1 MEEFFLLQIGPVKV
15 RKNSQNAQPHVVG
28 SLQPNWKNCMHFF
41 KAKENQE
48 RMSGKNFS
56 VVAIQWVLDSRASHH
71 MTSNPHI
78 IQNLTQLTRPIF
90 ITGPSG
96 EILVIEQAGT
106 VVISPNL
113 ILKNVSY
120 SPKLNWNLISIQQLN
135 KDMKCLITYGENFC
149 LIQDPI
155 SKKLIGA
162 GDLRNG
168 VYCLKNA
175 DRGSIFEA
183 MHKEEAVLWLQ
194 RLGRPSYGSLFT
206 VSTKHG
212 FELSKEFHEC
222 CDVCHRAKQT
232 RTSFPISN

>member
-48 RMSGKNFS
+48 RMS
-56 VVAIQWVLDSRASHH
+56 
-71 MTSNPHI
+71 
-78 IQNLTQLTRPIF
+78 
-90 ITGPSG
+90 
-96 EILVIEQAGT
+96 
-106 VVISPNL
+106 
-113 ILKNVSY
+113 
-120 SPKLNWNLISIQQLN
+120 
-135 KDMKCLITYGENFC
+135 
-149 LIQDPI
+149 DPI